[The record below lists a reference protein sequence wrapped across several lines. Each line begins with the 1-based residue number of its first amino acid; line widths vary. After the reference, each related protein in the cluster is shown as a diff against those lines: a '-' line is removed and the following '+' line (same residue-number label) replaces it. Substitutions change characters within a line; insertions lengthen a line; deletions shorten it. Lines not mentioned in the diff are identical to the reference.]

1 MDRWANKYMRRAVH
15 EHVDMDGRVCDNVK
29 MMGAPYGTLRIEKE
43 GGVQKGEELR
53 LDYGEDYWES
63 EERQRLLKRL
73 WAEGLQSPS

>member
-1 MDRWANKYMRRAVH
+1 MNTSIWKD
-15 EHVDMDGRVCDNVK
+15 ESDNVK

-53 LDYGEDYWES
+53 LDYGKGYWES